1 MWIADQWK
9 DYEIIDT
16 SKGEKLERW
25 GNYLLV
31 RPDPQVIWDTP
42 KTHKGWKRMNGHY
55 HRSKKGGGEWEF
67 FDLPEQWTIQYKSL
81 TFNLKP
87 FSFKHTGLFPE
98 QAANWDWFSEKI
110 KNAGRPIKVLNLF
123 AYTGGATLA
132 AAAAGAAVTH
142 VDASKGMVA
151 WAKENAVS
159 SGLKDAPI
167 RWLVDDCVKFVEREI
182 RRGNKYDAIIMD
194 PPSYGRGP
202 KGEIWKIEDA
212 IHPLIK
218 LCTQILSDEPHK
230 IMKKKIL
237 IITTGGTLAC
247 VQNEKGLVPGLSS
260 NDILSYISDITN
272 LYDVDFYELFQL
284 DSANIQPSN
293 WQTMAETI
301 YEKYTSYDGIVIFHG
316 TDTMAY
322 TASALSFMLLNI
334 PIPVVITG
342 SQLSILNPLA
352 DAVENCRCA
361 IHMAGSGMPG
371 IFLAFN
377 RKVILGTR
385 ASKVRTTSFHAFE
398 SINYPYVG
406 EINSRGLDI
415 QRSYIPGPTG
425 SCVLER
431 RLEEK
436 VFLIKLVP
444 GFDGKIFQFL
454 YEQGYRGLII
464 EAFGMGGIPSLSS
477 EVMNDLRDVIQKGM
491 IVVVKSQC
499 PYEGSNLS
507 LYETGKAALE
517 VGVFEA
523 YDMSTEA
530 VVTKV
535 MWILGK
541 HWERKKIE
549 EMFYKNLAGEIN
561 LTSTKE

>member
-1 MWIADQWK
+1 
-9 DYEIIDT
+9 
-16 SKGEKLERW
+16 
-25 GNYLLV
+25 
-31 RPDPQVIWDTP
+31 
-42 KTHKGWKRMNGHY
+42 
-55 HRSKKGGGEWEF
+55 
-67 FDLPEQWTIQYKSL
+67 
-81 TFNLKP
+81 
-87 FSFKHTGLFPE
+87 
-98 QAANWDWFSEKI
+98 
-110 KNAGRPIKVLNLF
+110 
-123 AYTGGATLA
+123 
-132 AAAAGAAVTH
+132 
-142 VDASKGMVA
+142 
-151 WAKENAVS
+151 
-159 SGLKDAPI
+159 
-167 RWLVDDCVKFVEREI
+167 
-182 RRGNKYDAIIMD
+182 
-194 PPSYGRGP
+194 
-202 KGEIWKIEDA
+202 
-212 IHPLIK
+212 
-218 LCTQILSDEPHK
+218 
-230 IMKKKIL
+230 
-237 IITTGGTLAC
+237 
-247 VQNEKGLVPGLSS
+247 
-260 NDILSYISDITN
+260 
-272 LYDVDFYELFQL
+272 
-284 DSANIQPSN
+284 
-293 WQTMAETI
+293 MAETI
-301 YEKYTSYDGIVIFHG
+301 YEKYQSYDGIVIFHG

-371 IFLAFN
+371 VFLAFN

-415 QRSYIPGPTG
+415 RRSYIPGPKG

-464 EAFGMGGIPSLSS
+464 EAFGMGGIPSMSS
-477 EVMNDLRDVIQKGM
+477 EIMDDLRDVIQKGM

-499 PYEGSNLS
+499 PYEGCNLS
-507 LYETGKAALE
+507 LYETGRTALDA
-517 VGVFEA
+517 GVFQA
-523 YDMSTEA
+523 RDMSTEA

-541 HWERKKIE
+541 HWERKK
-549 EMFYKNLAGEIN
+549 
-561 LTSTKE
+561 

>member
-1 MWIADQWK
+1 
-9 DYEIIDT
+9 
-16 SKGEKLERW
+16 
-25 GNYLLV
+25 
-31 RPDPQVIWDTP
+31 
-42 KTHKGWKRMNGHY
+42 
-55 HRSKKGGGEWEF
+55 
-67 FDLPEQWTIQYKSL
+67 
-81 TFNLKP
+81 
-87 FSFKHTGLFPE
+87 
-98 QAANWDWFSEKI
+98 
-110 KNAGRPIKVLNLF
+110 
-123 AYTGGATLA
+123 
-132 AAAAGAAVTH
+132 
-142 VDASKGMVA
+142 
-151 WAKENAVS
+151 
-159 SGLKDAPI
+159 
-167 RWLVDDCVKFVEREI
+167 
-182 RRGNKYDAIIMD
+182 
-194 PPSYGRGP
+194 
-202 KGEIWKIEDA
+202 
-212 IHPLIK
+212 
-218 LCTQILSDEPHK
+218 
-230 IMKKKIL
+230 MKKKIL

-247 VQNEKGLVPGLSS
+247 GQNEKGLVPGLSS